1 MPRPQSG
8 AVHETPHLISQ
19 LSMESKPFLND
30 VQRQALD
37 AALAAKLAKLSGETF
52 WQVPASILAC
62 GIDASELVAHVAAT
76 RGVLSV
82 VSSAAATATD
92 GANGGPRPASATRTR
107 SGEPLRTTKSEVLQ
121 DRKSRTGKSSMR
133 TSKKNGAGACYV
145 VEDN

>member
-52 WQVPASILAC
+52 
-62 GIDASELVAHVAAT
+62 
-76 RGVLSV
+76 
-82 VSSAAATATD
+82 
-92 GANGGPRPASATRTR
+92 
-107 SGEPLRTTKSEVLQ
+107 
-121 DRKSRTGKSSMR
+121 
-133 TSKKNGAGACYV
+133 
-145 VEDN
+145 